1 MNRSAVFR
9 VLDANLN
16 RLREGI
22 RVVEEYYRFVL
33 NDAVESKILKSLRHE
48 IRQIEAGLD
57 REELLAGRESDHDLF
72 RSGSEARER
81 ERSGIE
87 ELVIANIRRSQ
98 EASRVLEEYL
108 KLIEISPLSEIA
120 KEIRFSL
127 YSLEKRWGTDN
138 GK

>member
-1 MNRSAVFR
+1 MNRSAIFR

-33 NDAVESKILKSLRHE
+33 NDGIEAKKLKTLRHE

-57 REELLAGRESDHDLF
+57 RTELLAGRESDRDPF
-72 RSGSEARER
+72 RTGSEARER
-81 ERSGIE
+81 ERSGMQ
-87 ELVIANIRRSQ
+87 ELVTANIRRAQ
-98 EASRVLEEYL
+98 EAARVLEEYL
-108 KLIEISPLSEIA
+108 KLVENSPLSEIA

-127 YSLEKRWGTDN
+127 YSVEKRWGIGD